1 MSKKHL
7 RTKNEAG
14 FIKIILAVI
23 VIVVILSLLKI
34 DIRSLFE
41 SEAFKTNFA
50 YVGDLANKLW
60 AWLLVFWNDHL
71 KEPATYLWNL
81 ILANTKTTPQ

>member
-1 MSKKHL
+1 MSKKNL
-7 RTKNEAG
+7 APKDNQG

-23 VIVVILSLLKI
+23 VIVIILSLLKI

-60 AWLLVFWNDHL
+60 AWLLVLWNDHL

-81 ILANTKTTPQ
+81 ILANVKTTPQ